1 MERKASGLTMTDLP
15 IQGWLE
21 GIRGL
26 IVEDTPIPP
35 AIPSPGSKS
44 PSPPL

>member
-1 MERKASGLTMTDLP
+1 MTDLP

-35 AIPSPGSKS
+35 VIPSSGSRT
-44 PSPPL
+44 PSPRCEGLGHW